1 MAAHF
6 QIRKIFT
13 FTTLLMKDI
22 RLPNNVVRTLCG
34 KKYLPQ
40 VCNRDHS
47 PHHTHHP
54 HPSKSKNKY
63 LKSPHSIPL

>member
-6 QIRKIFT
+6 KIRKIIYFHY
-13 FTTLLMKDI
+13 FANE
-22 RLPNNVVRTLCG
+22 RLPDNVVTTFCG

-40 VCNRDHS
+40 VCNQDHS